1 MQEEYQ
7 QTAYNIN
14 VYLAPG
20 PMAARLNYL
29 THEAVLA
36 GRANTKLEFDFLK
49 PVAKSKS
56 HHNKISK
63 HPQEN
68 RACASKPVIPM
79 KRKAQGQPK
88 SDCGDFDGKGGSDG
102 VSLAAEDD
110 EGDDEESFDWSYS
123 LRDELTSR
131 PTKSLQQLKGGER
144 SLQRRKG
151 DEESDHEIM
160 VLSSD

>member
-1 MQEEYQ
+1 
-7 QTAYNIN
+7 
-14 VYLAPG
+14 
-20 PMAARLNYL
+20 MAARLNHL
-29 THEAVLA
+29 THQSVLA

-88 SDCGDFDGKGGSDG
+88 SDSGDFDGKGGSDG
-102 VSLAAEDD
+102 LSLAED
-110 EGDDEESFDWSYS
+110 DDEESFDWSYS

-131 PTKSLQQLKGGER
+131 PTKSPQQLKGGER
-144 SLQRRKG
+144 SLRRRKEV
-151 DEESDHEIM
+151 EESDHEIM

>member
-1 MQEEYQ
+1 
-7 QTAYNIN
+7 
-14 VYLAPG
+14 
-20 PMAARLNYL
+20 MAARLNHL
-29 THEAVLA
+29 THQSVLA

-49 PVAKSKS
+49 PTAKSKS
-56 HHNKISK
+56 RHNKISK

-88 SDCGDFDGKGGSDG
+88 SDSGDFDGKGGSDG
-102 VSLAAEDD
+102 VSLEAEDD
-110 EGDDEESFDWSYS
+110 EGDEESFDWSYS

-131 PTKSLQQLKGGER
+131 PTKSLQQLKGGGR

-151 DEESDHEIM
+151 VGVSDHEIM

>member
-1 MQEEYQ
+1 
-7 QTAYNIN
+7 
-14 VYLAPG
+14 
-20 PMAARLNYL
+20 MAARLNHL
-29 THEAVLA
+29 THQSVLA

-49 PVAKSKS
+49 PMAKSKS
-56 HHNKISK
+56 RHNKISK

-79 KRKAQGQPK
+79 KRKAQAQPK
-88 SDCGDFDGKGGSDG
+88 SDSGDFDGKGGPDG
-102 VSLAAEDD
+102 VSLQAEDD
-110 EGDDEESFDWSYS
+110 DDDDDDESFDWSYS

-131 PTKSLQQLKGGER
+131 PTKSLRQLKGGER

-151 DEESDHEIM
+151 EKSVIGESVDHEIM